1 MRLNALRLSPNPTQQ
16 NKNFVELR
24 GGVSPSEPGFWR
36 FRPFWDRLAPAAVS
50 EHFLWIIVLKHLQ
63 LFVIFFLTT
72 RPSKDTPAKLWM
84 SIFWT

>member
-1 MRLNALRLSPNPTQQ
+1 MRLECLRPSAIPTQQ
-16 NKNFVELR
+16 NKNFVEFG

-36 FRPFWDRLAPAAVS
+36 FGPFWDRLATAAVS

-72 RPSKDTPAKLWM
+72 RPSRDIPTKPWM
-84 SIFWT
+84 SISWT